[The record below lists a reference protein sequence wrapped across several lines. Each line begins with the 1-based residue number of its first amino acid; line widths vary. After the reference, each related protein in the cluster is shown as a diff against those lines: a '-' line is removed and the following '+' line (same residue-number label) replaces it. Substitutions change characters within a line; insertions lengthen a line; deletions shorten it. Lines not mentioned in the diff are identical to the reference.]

1 MNRSAFRGRRTLQG
15 DTTANYP
22 TTFGLSNFST
32 AVDEW
37 DVGDRLRSL
46 GRRWKGKEEG
56 YPSGPSGE
64 ANGHD
69 LRAIEVGK
77 VIKHRLWAGREDLFV
92 DANRESFLIGKSS
105 TRVDP
110 VIVWRSEVWSAPI
123 SGILRSIFIV
133 ILFSISISTRDD

>member
-1 MNRSAFRGRRTLQG
+1 MNRGAVGGSSTLQG

-110 VIVWRSEVWSAPI
+110 VIQSLA
-123 SGILRSIFIV
+123 L
-133 ILFSISISTRDD
+133 